1 MPPRKPQ
8 VASHSVELGQETSPE
23 GGQEA
28 GGKAVAKRKLNDGGD
43 VSITSKRGRK
53 TLVQPRTTGGFKNPF
68 PALGS
73 TSAPPVVHNMAP
85 LAHLVPLESIP
96 PHPPQ
101 SFDAML
107 PQSQRYDAYMRPDG
121 IEAKLS
127 ERNNPSA
134 GPADVPID
142 PALEATRELDV
153 PSPNQGYDPDT
164 TRMPPPATNQTIPSK
179 LASAAIIESPFDALS
194 TRLTSTN
201 PFHMLSSTRE
211 RSATPQNT
219 NSISPT
225 LTSSSLTLSAAFTT
239 PDGSNSSSEALRVSA
254 ANKQGAGT
262 PSLTKPTT
270 GTRAVIPKWLTDTI
284 TRLENEMKALK
295 EKQDEATDIID
306 EQGREIDKL
315 HVEKAR
321 TLLDSVS
328 SNVDVITKSL
338 EGSSEPSKSKTAQAV
353 SDNSKDNIW
362 NTGVRKCFLKGIGVT
377 KPSAIKVCH
386 PHDDGVQ
393 IKGEQVRPDFS
404 KDWSENAL
412 WHTHLV
418 QYIKHNIRSCHPMVS
433 QELLASKTD
442 EDILKRLHENFK
454 YYAAEYRSANKISL
468 TTGKVKGKIDS
479 QVAHREARKRAKLE
493 ERNHVRP
500 ASSLMSAAW
509 DYAFQL
515 AYQSTDESMPSED
528 EQGGIDPDTDEEKDV
543 RKKPPAKAKGK
554 RKAPSKEPWITHRQ
568 NYRSLLFNQAMDH
581 LNGLALEDKNSA
593 VVIHASLVIHAIE
606 SCHPSR
612 YDGSIVMADAPE
624 QAQGLNDEG
633 LADDEGEPLA
643 NEDDEDLYNA

>member
-85 LAHLVPLESIP
+85 VAHLVPLESIP

-179 LASAAIIESPFDALS
+179 LASAAIIKSPFDALS

-315 HVEKAR
+315 RLELQMLHNGHNQLGEDVEKAR

-362 NTGVRKCFLKGIGVT
+362 NVSDLGRVKL
-377 KPSAIKVCH
+377 
-386 PHDDGVQ
+386 
-393 IKGEQVRPDFS
+393 
-404 KDWSENAL
+404 
-412 WHTHLV
+412 HL
-418 QYIKHNIRSCHPMVS
+418 
-433 QELLASKTD
+433 
-442 EDILKRLHENFK
+442 
-454 YYAAEYRSANKISL
+454 L
-468 TTGKVKGKIDS
+468 T
-479 QVAHREARKRAKLE
+479 L
-493 ERNHVRP
+493 
-500 ASSLMSAAW
+500 
-509 DYAFQL
+509 
-515 AYQSTDESMPSED
+515 
-528 EQGGIDPDTDEEKDV
+528 
-543 RKKPPAKAKGK
+543 
-554 RKAPSKEPWITHRQ
+554 
-568 NYRSLLFNQAMDH
+568 
-581 LNGLALEDKNSA
+581 
-593 VVIHASLVIHAIE
+593 
-606 SCHPSR
+606 
-612 YDGSIVMADAPE
+612 
-624 QAQGLNDEG
+624 
-633 LADDEGEPLA
+633 
-643 NEDDEDLYNA
+643 

>member
-315 HVEKAR
+315 RLELQMLHNGHNQLGEDVEKSTHVTR
-321 TLLDSVS
+321 FCLL
-328 SNVDVITKSL
+328 KCRR
-338 EGSSEPSKSKTAQAV
+338 SSEPSKSKTAQAV

-543 RKKPPAKAKGK
+543 RKKPPAKSQGRRHPRIIGDPRNRELPYVKMGPKIPLGAID
-554 RKAPSKEPWITHRQ
+554 PEW
-568 NYRSLLFNQAMDH
+568 LH
-581 LNGLALEDKNSA
+581 LHPQD
-593 VVIHASLVIHAIE
+593 
-606 SCHPSR
+606 PSR